1 MADVN
6 VYAAADR
13 AIKSMNREI
22 LRDFGQLKL
31 ADWDE
36 VHVIRTVKAVYRKST
51 RKARARYYEVA
62 FEAYLLGLELCGY
75 DRKRAYGLAEK
86 AITGEWVDRVMS
98 EPNPVTGYRFD
109 TEAERKA
116 ERLAETLEV
125 AAKWNAEIDKAI
137 RYWSQQCGQYA
148 IDFTDLA
155 LMQAFEDAGVEEVEW
170 VTEKD
175 ERVCSTCGPMDGKI
189 FPIDDTPVKPHPNCR
204 CHLRPVM

>member
-1 MADVN
+1 MLYGDVHFAEG
-6 VYAAADR
+6 V
-13 AIKSMNREI
+13 
-22 LRDFGQLKL
+22 LHTL
-31 ADWDE
+31 AVSAGGD
-36 VHVIRTVKAVYRKST
+36 VRR
-51 RKARARYYEVA
+51 
-62 FEAYLLGLELCGY
+62 GLTL
-75 DRKRAYGLAEK
+75 
-86 AITGEWVDRVMS
+86 
-98 EPNPVTGYRFD
+98 
-109 TEAERKA
+109 
-116 ERLAETLEV
+116 LEV

-189 FPIDDTPVKPHPNCR
+189 FPIDDTPAKPHPNCR